1 MSLIGK
7 QLPDA
12 TIRLITG
19 EGPEVIQSSA
29 FAKGKTL
36 VLVGVPGAFTPTCHK
51 NHVPGFLNNIEKI
64 KAKGVDEVAII
75 TLNDHHVVKEWAKAS
90 DPDKKLT
97 FLADGNGDF
106 TKALDLGF
114 DAAMG
119 GMGFRMK
126 RFSMIIKDGV
136 VTALNVEPAPGQADV
151 SGAESLLA
159 QL

>member
-7 QLPDA
+7 KLPDA
-12 TIRLITG
+12 TLRLITND
-19 EGPEVIQSSA
+19 GPEVIQTA
-29 FAKGKTL
+29 DFAKGKTL

-51 NHVPGFLNNIEKI
+51 NHVPGFLNNEAAI
-64 KAKGVDEVAII
+64 KAKGVDQIAIV
-75 TLNDHHVVKEWAKAS
+75 TLNDHHVVKEWAKIS
-90 DPDKKLT
+90 DPDNKLT

-126 RFSMIIKDGV
+126 RFSMLIKDGV
-136 VTALNVEPAPGQADV
+136 VQSLNVEPAPGQADV
-151 SGAESLLA
+151 SGATTLLG